1 MRLWAPVDFCSFLV
15 SALFVFTITPAS
27 VGQPYGMKI
36 VERSAFENAINSSG
50 QIVGV
55 INRRH
60 PSGAFLWTKTTGI
73 QDLGSISGTSDATAI
88 NNSGQVVGSF
98 GTVGDEQAFIW
109 TQATGMQA
117 LGFYG
122 NPSGISDGG
131 QIAGYY
137 NDASPLAFFW
147 SQATGFQ
154 DLGTLGGC
162 CSQATGINDS
172 GQVVGWSYTTSGET
186 HPFFWTLSAGM
197 QDLGFIGEALGINNV
212 GQVVGSYS
220 NGGTAS
226 AFLWT
231 QTTGLQDLGIDQGY
245 ASSASAIND
254 NGQVVGFAVGPTDY
268 AFLWSAAA
276 GVQNLN
282 ELTSGQVAG
291 FREAGS
297 STINNAGQI
306 ATDSE
311 LLAGNEAAVLFTPI
325 ISVSLASSPNPSEVG
340 QEFTITATATSIA
353 GSPPNGENIEF
364 YEGRTLLATVP
375 MGGGIAQFSDS
386 GSKPGK
392 LRISAVYPG
401 DVNYDPSKPSAI
413 IQVVNK

>member
-1 MRLWAPVDFCSFLV
+1 MPVVSEERRLQMRLWAPVDFCSFLV
-15 SALFVFTITPAS
+15 SALFVFTITPVS

-55 INRRH
+55 IDRRH

-98 GTVGDEQAFIW
+98 GTVGDEQALI
-109 TQATGMQA
+109 
-117 LGFYG
+117 
-122 NPSGISDGG
+122 
-131 QIAGYY
+131 
-137 NDASPLAFFW
+137 W

-254 NGQVVGFAVGPTDY
+254 NGQVVGFA
-268 AFLWSAAA
+268 
-276 GVQNLN
+276 
-282 ELTSGQVAG
+282 
-291 FREAGS
+291 
-297 STINNAGQI
+297 
-306 ATDSE
+306 
-311 LLAGNEAAVLFTPI
+311 
-325 ISVSLASSPNPSEVG
+325 
-340 QEFTITATATSIA
+340 
-353 GSPPNGENIEF
+353 
-364 YEGRTLLATVP
+364 
-375 MGGGIAQFSDS
+375 
-386 GSKPGK
+386 
-392 LRISAVYPG
+392 
-401 DVNYDPSKPSAI
+401 
-413 IQVVNK
+413 

>member
-1 MRLWAPVDFCSFLV
+1 
-15 SALFVFTITPAS
+15 
-27 VGQPYGMKI
+27 
-36 VERSAFENAINSSG
+36 SAFENAINSSG

-55 INRRH
+55 IDRRH

-122 NPSGISDGG
+122 NPAGISDGG

-231 QTTGLQDLGIDQGY
+231 
-245 ASSASAIND
+245 
-254 NGQVVGFAVGPTDY
+254 
-268 AFLWSAAA
+268 AAA